1 MKNYLLSL
9 CLLLLAGSVFA
20 QPFTKEEKL
29 RWRQRAENVTIVR
42 DSWGVPHIYG
52 KTDADV
58 VFGLMY
64 AQCEDDFDRVE
75 YQYIKGLGR
84 LSEIEGEGLLMND
97 LYARAF
103 SDSAKLVGKYGTM
116 DPAMVEL
123 MNAYADGMN
132 YFISKHPDRVKLIR
146 RYKPWYPLVYSEGSS
161 EGNTSNQTDVSR
173 REIAEY
179 FSSQH
184 EGREDEGG
192 ENKGSNGFALAPG
205 RTANGNAMLVIN
217 PHVSVYHR
225 LEAHLISEQE
235 NGLDVYGAVSKGQF
249 FVYHGFN
256 NYCGWMHTSSGT
268 DTQDSFLETVAER
281 NGKLQYKF
289 GDEWRDIISKEISL
303 KYRKEDGSMANRRYT
318 VHYTHHGPIMARRGD
333 YLVSLTPLHMPEKE
347 IEQEWK
353 TMKAKGLEDFKKV
366 MSIRSNATNNTVYA
380 DVDGNI
386 AYWNGNF
393 VPKRNP
399 AHNWRSAVPSA
410 PENDWMGLHP
420 LDEIIQVINPAS
432 SYIQNCNSTPFLAA
446 GPSSPK
452 PADYPSYMTGHHHN
466 PRAANAIRLLEA
478 ADQFTPDLF
487 RQMAY
492 DNYLQLFD
500 LMLPRLF
507 KAFDNLSENDS
518 QKDQLGDALALL
530 RQWDQRATV
539 ESEAVLLGEQFARE
553 VSRLSGKYIPRDTIM
568 GMNQESYP
576 NIVIARDRMSDE
588 DFLLALTNAQN
599 TMMEKYGSIRMA
611 LGDINRFQRIQ
622 DHPTRYDDN
631 APSIPS
637 RFVTGFLGSLPAAN
651 YSSPKGVDKNYYAGG
666 NSFIAVINFDAEQVE
681 AWSIVGGGQSAD
693 PTSPHYTDQ
702 AEMFMNGELKK
713 VFFTEEAIKEN
724 TERSYHPGE

>member
-1 MKNYLLSL
+1 MKNYLITL
-9 CLLLLAGSVFA
+9 CLLFLSGYVAS
-20 QPFTKEEKL
+20 QPFTNEEKL
-29 RWRQRAENVTIVR
+29 RWEERASNVTIVR

-84 LSEIEGEGLLMND
+84 LAEIEGERLLMND

-103 SDSAKLVGKYGTM
+103 SDSAKMVGTYGRM
-116 DPAMVEL
+116 EPAMQEI

-132 YFISKHPDRVKLIR
+132 YFISKHPERVKLIR
-146 RYKPWYPLVYSEGSS
+146 RYRPWYPLVYSEGSS
-161 EGNTSNQTDVSR
+161 EGNTSNQTDVTR
-173 REIAEY
+173 REIADY
-179 FSSQH
+179 FTSQH
-184 EGREDEGG
+184 KGREDEGG
-192 ENKGSNGFALAPG
+192 ENKGSNGFAVAPG
-205 RTANGNAMLVIN
+205 RTANGNAMLIIN

-225 LEAHLISEQE
+225 LEAHLVSEQE

-268 DTQDSFLETVAER
+268 DTQDSFLETVEER
-281 NGKLQYKF
+281 NGKLQYQF
-289 GDEWRDIISKEISL
+289 GEEWRDIISRDITMNYKQ
-303 KYRKEDGSMANRRYT
+303 EDGSQGKRTYT
-318 VHYTHHGPIMARRGD
+318 VHYTHHGPIMARRGE

-347 IEQEWK
+347 LEQEWK

-393 VPKRNP
+393 VPERNP
-399 AHNWRSAVPSA
+399 NHNWRSAVPSA
-410 PENDWMGLHP
+410 PENDWIGLHP
-420 LDEIIQVINPAS
+420 LDEIIQVINPATN
-432 SYIQNCNSTPFLAA
+432 YIQNCNSTPFLAA
-446 GPSSPK
+446 GTSSPQ
-452 PADYPSYMTGHHHN
+452 AEDYPAYMTGHHHN

-478 ADQFTPDLF
+478 EDKFTPDSF

-500 LMLPRLF
+500 LMLPGLF
-507 KAFDNLSENDS
+507 NAFDQLSDGDEME
-518 QKDQLGDALALL
+518 QQLSDAIALL
-530 RQWDQRATV
+530 KSWNQRATID
-539 ESEAVLLGEQFARE
+539 SEAVLLAEQFARQ
-553 VSRLSGKYIPRDTIM
+553 VSRLSGKYMPQDTTM

-576 NIVIARDRMSDE
+576 NIVVARDRMSDE
-588 DFLLALTNAQN
+588 DFLQALANAQES
-599 TMMEKYGSIRMA
+599 MMENYGSISVP
-611 LGDINRFQRIQ
+611 LGEINRFQRLQ
-622 DHPTRYDDN
+622 DHPTRFDDDE
-631 APSIPS
+631 PSIPS
-637 RFVTGFLGSLPAAN
+637 RFLSGFLGSLPAAS
-651 YSSPKGVDKNYYAGG
+651 YASPEGAKRKYFTGG

-693 PTSPHYTDQ
+693 PSSPHYTDQ
-702 AEMFMNGELKK
+702 AEMFMKGELKK
-713 VFFTEEAIKEN
+713 VFFTEDAIKAN